1 MKRRR
6 LTLFALLLQRVGAGG
21 GDSSP
26 GEPHSTLIS
35 QLSRGATIDPLSH
48 SPATDWQQERDQAGL
63 HRSLIDRDPFYEEPT
78 TGFDGIGDGAPI
90 DSLGRRAVEGQEWRS
105 PLEKLAPLPSMAA
118 TSHTAYTP
126 FLSLA
131 EPTTISN
138 DPRHSHEVDIFKQ
151 RQRLQHSQ
159 APDGQ
164 QLKTRSTGT
173 TITALLAEN
182 NTVLILAADTR
193 ATDGS
198 IVADKQCEKLHSLAR
213 NVWCAGAGTSA
224 DVDAMVRHVKFRFW
238 NRRLDDYQS
247 GNIPYVLDST
257 ISKEDR
263 DVPFASVT
271 AILHYLRSKLQQ
283 SRGAL
288 GVNLLVGGYDFSSQQ
303 ALLAAVHPHGSI
315 DVVTYAALGSGG
327 LAATGVLE
335 SQYPIIGNGRC
346 TVAQGIRLAVEAVK
360 AGIENDLGSG
370 SQVDVC
376 VISREGVLY
385 RRAVLEEESLPWKSA
400 RETSQ
405 PVTSKGGGNGVNG
418 FGNVKFAIKS
428 KRVISEGFSI
438 YEKRKREWLD
448 EVLHL

>member
-6 LTLFALLLQRVGAGG
+6 LTFFALLLQRVGAGG
-21 GDSSP
+21 GDSLP
-26 GEPHSTLIS
+26 GGPHSTLIS

-48 SPATDWQQERDQAGL
+48 YDNDWQERDQTGL
-63 HRSLIDRDPFYEEPT
+63 HRSLIDRDPF
-78 TGFDGIGDGAPI
+78 FDDLDDLDDTAF
-90 DSLGRRAVEGQEWRS
+90 DSIGRRVEGSEWRS

-118 TSHTAYTP
+118 TAQAPQTP

-138 DPRHSHEVDIFKQ
+138 DPRHSHKVDFFEQ
-151 RQRLQHSQ
+151 RQRLLRRQ
-159 APDGQ
+159 ASDV
-164 QLKTRSTGT
+164 QLNTRSTGT

-198 IVADKQCEKLHSLAR
+198 TVADKQCEKLHSLAR

-238 NRRLDDYQS
+238 RRRLDDFV

-283 SRGAL
+283 SRGGL

-360 AGIENDLGSG
+360 AGIDNDLGSG

-385 RRAVLEEESLPWKSA
+385 RRAVSEEESLPWTSA
-400 RETSQ
+400 QATSQ
-405 PVTSKGGGNGVNG
+405 PVTSKGGGAGVNG

-428 KRVISEGFSI
+428 RRVVSEGFSHC
-438 YEKRKREWLD
+438 EKRKREWLD
-448 EVLHL
+448 DIFGL

>member
-6 LTLFALLLQRVGAGG
+6 LTSFFALLLQRAGAGG
-21 GDSSP
+21 GGSLP

-48 SPATDWQQERDQAGL
+48 SANDWQDER
-63 HRSLIDRDPFYEEPT
+63 IDRDPLYEEA
-78 TGFDGIGDGAPI
+78 DLDDIGDGSAI
-90 DSLGRRAVEGQEWRS
+90 DSLGRRVEGSEWRS

-118 TSHTAYTP
+118 AACTAQTP

-138 DPRHSHEVDIFKQ
+138 DPHSHEVDFFKQ
-151 RQRLQHSQ
+151 RQRLLRRQ
-159 APDGQ
+159 APDV
-164 QLKTRSTGT
+164 QLNTRSTGT

-182 NTVLILAADTR
+182 NTVLVLAADTR

-198 IVADKQCEKLHSLAR
+198 TVADKRCEKLHSLAR

-238 NRRLDDYQS
+238 KRRHGDV

-346 TVAQGIRLAVEAVK
+346 TVAQGITLAVEAVK

-385 RRAVLEEESLPWKSA
+385 RRAVLEEESLPWTSTQ
-400 RETSQ
+400 ETSQ
-405 PVTSKGGGNGVNG
+405 PVTSRGGGAGVNG

-428 KRVISEGFSI
+428 KRVISEGFWTC
-438 YEKRKREWLD
+438 EKRKREWLD
-448 EVLHL
+448 NILGL